1 MSVKPCSSAP
11 DLFPADRPTAVY
23 YLIGD
28 KRPHAVFYNG
38 PEWGRWP
45 SIQESVAAQIGCDPK
60 DVAIQEASWG
70 DDGYA
75 ELVVAA
81 GEIAGSFDL
90 PLSKKAVAAIRRSLA
105 GAAPDLAATKKRTKK
120 AKPRV
125 PGQGELLLPIS
136 GSKEGSGKVASIN
149 PPARKAG

>member
-1 MSVKPCSSAP
+1 MSVKSYSSAP
-11 DLFPADRPTAVY
+11 DLFPADRPVAVY

-28 KRPHAVFYNG
+28 KRPHAVFYKG

-45 SIQESVAAQIGCDPK
+45 SIQESVAAQIGCDPQE
-60 DVAIQEASWG
+60 VAIQEASWG

-75 ELVVAA
+75 ELVIAA

-105 GAAPDLAATKKRTKK
+105 GVATNLVTTKKRTKK

-125 PGQGELLLPIS
+125 SGQGELLLPIA
-136 GSKEGSGKVASIN
+136 GSKEGSGKVVSMN
-149 PPARKAG
+149 PPARKVG